1 MCRRA
6 GVPIVGAVE
15 SMAAFV
21 CPDRGRRVEFVSRV
35 PEPRSPWAAGAERL
49 GEIPLDRGGASADG

>member
-1 MCRRA
+1 MRRRA

-15 SMAAFV
+15 SLAAFMF
-21 CPDRGRRVEFVSRV
+21 PDRCRRAELCSRV
-35 PEPRSPWAAGAERL
+35 SEPWSPWAAGAERS